1 MSEIFTRK
9 FSEVSG
15 GRFDPQFYRE
25 AIFNNIK
32 RLKERGFQKLKS
44 IITESSYGILPPSD
58 SYDPS
63 NPITFI
69 RATEL
74 KEDLQIDFNNA
85 LKVPHNFL
93 LPRATLQK
101 DDILIAV
108 KGATIASKKSVA
120 FVNSNIT
127 NTIFNGSIFR
137 IRVDKTK
144 YIPKCLAY
152 VLDTSLLKM
161 QCKSNLVANNAVDYL
176 DKSVL
181 ENLLIPLPP
190 LSTQQHIIDL
200 MDKAYK
206 AKKEKENKA
215 KELLD
220 SIDSYLLEELGI
232 ILPLRA
238 NNTLDSRI
246 YTQKISALS
255 NSRFDAN
262 YHQKYY
268 RDLEKS
274 LLSSPYPLVNLA
286 SLINNFKKGI
296 EVGSN
301 EYSQNKEIPFIRV
314 SDITNNGIDFS
325 NVQKFISASLFE
337 NLKAYKPKEN
347 ELLYSKDGTV
357 GICLE
362 ADTSHD
368 YIISGGIL
376 RLELKAEVDK
386 DFLCFLL
393 GSYIMNVFANRVSI
407 GAVIKHLNIGEFLNL
422 KIPLPPLAIQ
432 TQIANRLKNS
442 KFQALSLEKEAKE
455 ILHKAKID
463 VEALLLTAG
472 GGVTLAFSFE
482 AFKQT
487 HYFDKMTKIWNE
499 RECSVVRLG
508 EILSYI
514 SYGASVPNNYTQNK
528 DNGIPLL
535 RIKDIKRNEIS
546 ADDVVYLEQSCKNKL
561 GECFVKEGDYLI
573 TRSGTVGVVAMV
585 SAEYDGF
592 AFGSFMIK
600 FSLNGSLVDKNFI
613 SYWLNSK
620 ISAIYFEKNKI
631 GAVQGN
637 ITIPIIKN
645 TIIPLPPLTE
655 QKRIAKEISQRKTRA
670 KALKQEAKELL
681 ESAKKEV
688 EQIILNCVKKV

>member
-1 MSEIFTRK
+1 MAEIFTRK

-15 GRFDPQFYRE
+15 GRFDPLWLLFNPKIFLKNTPFCVE
-25 AIFNNIK
+25 ALGKSIVSAKTGFAAGKENQTNRDGIIQIRPTNLDEQGILKFDKNIYVPKDISTEYLLQKGEVLFNNTNSQELVGKTAYFDLDGNFTSSNHITRIQTDTN
-32 RLKERGFQKLKS
+32 RLLPQYLAIVLNVYQRNKVFFNICVNWNNQSGVNVELLKS
-44 IITESSYGILPPSD
+44 
-58 SYDPS
+58 
-63 NPITFI
+63 
-69 RATEL
+69 
-74 KEDLQIDFNNA
+74 
-85 LKVPHNFL
+85 
-93 LPRATLQK
+93 
-101 DDILIAV
+101 
-108 KGATIASKKSVA
+108 
-120 FVNSNIT
+120 
-127 NTIFNGSIFR
+127 
-137 IRVDKTK
+137 
-144 YIPKCLAY
+144 
-152 VLDTSLLKM
+152 
-161 QCKSNLVANNAVDYL
+161 
-176 DKSVL
+176 
-181 ENLLIPLPP
+181 LLIPLPP

-200 MDKAYK
+200 MNKAYK

-255 NSRFDAN
+255 GSRFDAN

-268 RDLEKS
+268 IDLEKS

-347 ELLYSKDGTV
+347 ELLYSKDGTI
-357 GICLE
+357 GICLK
-362 ADTSHD
+362 ADVSRD
-368 YIISGGIL
+368 YVISGGIL

-393 GSYIMNVFANRVSI
+393 GSYMMNVFANRASI
-407 GAVIKHLNIGEFLNL
+407 GAVIKHLNVGEFLNL

-432 TQIANRLKNS
+432 TQIASRLKNS

-463 VEALLLTAG
+463 IETLLLTAGG

-482 AFKQT
+482 AFISTQM

-499 RECSVVRLG
+499 KEYSVVRLG
-508 EILSYI
+508 EILSFV
-514 SYGASVPNNYTQNK
+514 ASGSTPESKGEDYEK
-528 DNGIPLL
+528 NGIYHFL
-535 RIKDIKRNEIS
+535 RLVDFNDGLEIDFNN
-546 ADDVVYLEQSCKNKL
+546 AL
-561 GECFVKEGDYLI
+561 FVKEY
-573 TRSGTVGVVAMV
+573 
-585 SAEYDGF
+585 
-592 AFGSFMIK
+592 
-600 FSLNGSLVDKNFI
+600 
-613 SYWLNSK
+613 
-620 ISAIYFEKNKI
+620 IY
-631 GAVQGN
+631 
-637 ITIPIIKN
+637 KN
-645 TIIPLPPLTE
+645 TLSRVQLKNNDILFGIAGSVGKVAQYKSDKMAVVNQAIAILRFQKGVFADFMCYLLASNVIQNQVQRLKRPVAQPNISVMELKGIKIPLPPLTE
-655 QKRIAKEISQRKTRA
+655 QERIAKEISQRKARA

-681 ESAKKEV
+681 ENAKKEV
-688 EQIILNCVKKV
+688 GHIILGG

>member
-1 MSEIFTRK
+1 MAEIFTRK

-15 GRFDPQFYRE
+15 GRFDAEYYSKKYAFIDNFFNNKEYKILKEIVEPIKNGSTPNNGEFEEKGIPYFRSQDLDLYESYPTKFVSLEFHNAIIRSKLAPNDVLLAIVGATLGVVGFVSSDIAE
-25 AIFNNIK
+25 ANINQNIAKLRVVDDKIKAKFLAIFLDSSLGK
-32 RLKERGFQKLKS
+32 KQVFRL
-44 IITESSYGILPPSD
+44 
-58 SYDPS
+58 
-63 NPITFI
+63 
-69 RATEL
+69 
-74 KEDLQIDFNNA
+74 
-85 LKVPHNFL
+85 
-93 LPRATLQK
+93 
-101 DDILIAV
+101 
-108 KGATIASKKSVA
+108 ATITTQAYIN
-120 FVNSNIT
+120 NSQLGLI
-127 NTIFNGSIFR
+127 
-137 IRVDKTK
+137 K
-144 YIPKCLAY
+144 IPKL
-152 VLDTSLLKM
+152 S
-161 QCKSNLVANNAVDYL
+161 
-176 DKSVL
+176 
-181 ENLLIPLPP
+181 

-232 ILPLRA
+232 ILPLRV

-255 NSRFDAN
+255 GSRFDAN

-296 EVGSN
+296 EVGSS

-314 SDITNNGIDFS
+314 SDITNNGIDFD

-337 NLKAYKPKEN
+337 NLKAYKPKQN

-362 ADTSHD
+362 ADVSRD

-393 GSYIMNVFANRVSI
+393 GSYMMNVFANRISI

-455 ILHKAKID
+455 ILNKAKID
-463 VEALLLTAG
+463 VETLLLSAG
-472 GGVTLAFSFE
+472 GG
-482 AFKQT
+482 
-487 HYFDKMTKIWNE
+487 
-499 RECSVVRLG
+499 
-508 EILSYI
+508 
-514 SYGASVPNNYTQNK
+514 
-528 DNGIPLL
+528 
-535 RIKDIKRNEIS
+535 
-546 ADDVVYLEQSCKNKL
+546 
-561 GECFVKEGDYLI
+561 
-573 TRSGTVGVVAMV
+573 
-585 SAEYDGF
+585 
-592 AFGSFMIK
+592 
-600 FSLNGSLVDKNFI
+600 
-613 SYWLNSK
+613 
-620 ISAIYFEKNKI
+620 
-631 GAVQGN
+631 GN
-637 ITIPIIKN
+637 PCI
-645 TIIPLPPLTE
+645 
-655 QKRIAKEISQRKTRA
+655 
-670 KALKQEAKELL
+670 
-681 ESAKKEV
+681 
-688 EQIILNCVKKV
+688 

>member
-1 MSEIFTRK
+1 MAEIFTRK

-15 GRFDPQFYRE
+15 GRFDAEYYRDEFVKLEQTIQAKTSLKLSDFIINISSGATPDKKE
-25 AIFNNIK
+25 AWKYYTEDKKSGIPFLRVQNIK
-32 RLKERGFQKLKS
+32 PDTTISSDFIYITKETHENMLKRSQVFENDLIITITGRLGTAAVAPKGFIGNINQHSVVIKTKNLQTSQALATFLNTSIGEKLSIRRATGGTRPALDYKALKS
-44 IITESSYGILPPSD
+44 I
-58 SYDPS
+58 
-63 NPITFI
+63 PII
-69 RATEL
+69 YNE
-74 KEDLQIDFNNA
+74 
-85 LKVPHNFL
+85 
-93 LPRATLQK
+93 
-101 DDILIAV
+101 
-108 KGATIASKKSVA
+108 TI
-120 FVNSNIT
+120 
-127 NTIFNGSIFR
+127 
-137 IRVDKTK
+137 
-144 YIPKCLAY
+144 Y
-152 VLDTSLLKM
+152 
-161 QCKSNLVANNAVDYL
+161 
-176 DKSVL
+176 
-181 ENLLIPLPP
+181 
-190 LSTQQHIIDL
+190 HIIE
-200 MDKAYK
+200 KANQL
-206 AKKEKENKA
+206 ALQKENKA

-255 NSRFDAN
+255 GSRFDAN

-274 LLSSPYPLVNLA
+274 LHCSPYPLVNLA

-296 EVGSN
+296 EVGSS

-314 SDITNNGIDFS
+314 SDITNNGIDFD

-337 NLKAYKPKEN
+337 NLKAYKPKQN

-362 ADTSHD
+362 ADVSRD

-393 GSYIMNVFANRVSI
+393 GSYMMNVFANRISI

-455 ILHKAKID
+455 ILNKAKID
-463 VEALLLTAG
+463 VETLLLSAGG

-482 AFKQT
+482 AFISTQM

-499 RECSVVRLG
+499 REYSVVRLG
-508 EILSYI
+508 EIARVNTKLENIDNYEFMNYI
-514 SYGASVPNNYTQNK
+514 DIASVSKEMGVIEKMKFLKSDFPSRARQRVFKGDLLISSLSGSQKAIAIVKSDEKNLIASTGFFIISNAADCLK
-528 DNGIPLL
+528 EFLMDLL
-535 RIKDIKRNEIS
+535 RTHFFQELLMRESSGAIMASIN
-546 ADDVVYLEQSCKNKL
+546 Q
-561 GECFVKEGDYLI
+561 KE
-573 TRSGTVGVVAMV
+573 
-585 SAEYDGF
+585 F
-592 AFGSFMIK
+592 
-600 FSLNGSLVDKNFI
+600 LNLK
-613 SYWLNSK
+613 
-620 ISAIYFEKNKI
+620 
-631 GAVQGN
+631 
-637 ITIPIIKN
+637 
-645 TIIPLPPLTE
+645 IPLPPLTE
-655 QKRIAKEISQRKTRA
+655 QERIAKEISQRKTQA
-670 KALKQEAKELL
+670 KALKQEAKKLL

-688 EQIILNCVKKV
+688 EHIILGG

>member
-1 MSEIFTRK
+1 MAEIFTRK

-15 GRFDPQFYRE
+15 GSFQPE
-25 AIFNNIK
+25 AYHYE
-32 RLKERGFQKLKS
+32 RLEIIEKLQKLYKNNLSKLSHIANIISQKS
-44 IITESSYGILPPSD
+44 NAKNVKKYVGMANIESHTGIYIESVEDKGQGDCNIFKKGDVLFGKLRPYLNKVYFAEFEGGCSTEFIVLNSKD
-58 SYDPS
+58 SNKIS
-63 NPITFI
+63 N
-69 RATEL
+69 R
-74 KEDLQIDFNNA
+74 
-85 LKVPHNFL
+85 FL
-93 LPRATLQK
+93 SIFLMLDCVVRQTKHLMTGNTLPRLQTS
-101 DDILIAV
+101 DI
-108 KGATIASKKSVA
+108 
-120 FVNSNIT
+120 
-127 NTIFNGSIFR
+127 
-137 IRVDKTK
+137 
-144 YIPKCLAY
+144 
-152 VLDTSLLKM
+152 
-161 QCKSNLVANNAVDYL
+161 
-176 DKSVL
+176 

-206 AKKEKENKA
+206 AKQEKENKA
-215 KELLD
+215 KELLN

-238 NNTLDSRI
+238 NNTLNSRI

-255 NSRFDAN
+255 GSRFDAN

-274 LLSSPYPLVNLA
+274 LFSSPYPLVNLA

-296 EVGSN
+296 EVGSG

-362 ADTSHD
+362 ADTSCD

-432 TQIANRLKNS
+432 TQIASRLKNS

-482 AFKQT
+482 AFISTQT
-487 HYFDKMTKIWNE
+487 HYFDKMAKIWNE
-499 RECSVVRLG
+499 REYSVVRLG
-508 EILSYI
+508 EVARVNTKLENIDNYEFMNYI
-514 SYGASVPNNYTQNK
+514 DIASVSKEIGVIEKMKFLKSDFPSRARQRVFKGDLLISSLSGSQKAIAIVKNDEKNLIASTGFFIISNAADCLK
-528 DNGIPLL
+528 EFLMDLL
-535 RIKDIKRNEIS
+535 RTHFFQELLMRESSGAIMASIN
-546 ADDVVYLEQSCKNKL
+546 Q
-561 GECFVKEGDYLI
+561 KE
-573 TRSGTVGVVAMV
+573 
-585 SAEYDGF
+585 F
-592 AFGSFMIK
+592 
-600 FSLNGSLVDKNFI
+600 LNLK
-613 SYWLNSK
+613 
-620 ISAIYFEKNKI
+620 
-631 GAVQGN
+631 
-637 ITIPIIKN
+637 
-645 TIIPLPPLTE
+645 IPLPPLTE
-655 QKRIAKEISQRKTRA
+655 QERIAKEISQRKANA

-681 ESAKKEV
+681 ENAKKEV
-688 EQIILNCVKKV
+688 EQIILGG

>member
-1 MSEIFTRK
+1 MAEIFTRK

-15 GRFDPQFYRE
+15 GSFQPE
-25 AIFNNIK
+25 AYHYE
-32 RLKERGFQKLKS
+32 RLEIIEKLQKLYKNNLSKLSHIANIISQKS
-44 IITESSYGILPPSD
+44 NAKNVKKYVGMANIESHTGIYIESVEDKGQGDCNIFKKGDVLFGKLRPYLNKVYFAEFEGGCSTEFIVLNSKD
-58 SYDPS
+58 SNKIS
-63 NPITFI
+63 N
-69 RATEL
+69 R
-74 KEDLQIDFNNA
+74 
-85 LKVPHNFL
+85 FL
-93 LPRATLQK
+93 SIFLMLDCVVRQTKHLMTGNTLPRLQTS
-101 DDILIAV
+101 DI
-108 KGATIASKKSVA
+108 
-120 FVNSNIT
+120 
-127 NTIFNGSIFR
+127 
-137 IRVDKTK
+137 
-144 YIPKCLAY
+144 
-152 VLDTSLLKM
+152 
-161 QCKSNLVANNAVDYL
+161 
-176 DKSVL
+176 

-206 AKKEKENKA
+206 AKQEKENKA

-238 NNTLDSRI
+238 NNTLETRI
-246 YTQKISALS
+246 YTAKISALS
-255 NSRFDAN
+255 GSRFDAN

-274 LLSSPYPLVNLA
+274 LFSSPYPLVNLA

-296 EVGSN
+296 EVGSS

-362 ADTSHD
+362 ADTSCD

-422 KIPLPPLAIQ
+422 KIPLPPLALQ
-432 TQIANRLKNS
+432 TQIASRLKNS

-472 GGVTLAFSFE
+472 GGGVNLAFSFE
-482 AFKQT
+482 AFISTQT
-487 HYFDKMTKIWNE
+487 HYFDKMAKIWNE
-499 RECSVVRLG
+499 REYSVVRLG
-508 EILSYI
+508 EIARVNTKLENIDNYEFMNYI
-514 SYGASVPNNYTQNK
+514 DIASVSKEIGVIEKMKFLKSDFPSRARQRVFKGDLLISSLSGSQKAIAIVKNDEKNLIASTGFFIISNAADCLK
-528 DNGIPLL
+528 EFLMDLL
-535 RIKDIKRNEIS
+535 RTHFFQELLMRESSGAIMASIN
-546 ADDVVYLEQSCKNKL
+546 Q
-561 GECFVKEGDYLI
+561 KE
-573 TRSGTVGVVAMV
+573 
-585 SAEYDGF
+585 F
-592 AFGSFMIK
+592 
-600 FSLNGSLVDKNFI
+600 LNLK
-613 SYWLNSK
+613 
-620 ISAIYFEKNKI
+620 
-631 GAVQGN
+631 
-637 ITIPIIKN
+637 
-645 TIIPLPPLTE
+645 IPLPPLTE
-655 QKRIAKEISQRKTRA
+655 QERIAKEISQRKARA
-670 KALKQEAKELL
+670 KVLKQEAKELL
-681 ESAKKEV
+681 ENAKKEV
-688 EQIILNCVKKV
+688 EQIILGG

>member
-1 MSEIFTRK
+1 MAEIFTRK

-15 GRFDPQFYRE
+15 GSFQPE
-25 AIFNNIK
+25 AYHYE
-32 RLKERGFQKLKS
+32 RLEIIEKLQKLYKNNLSKLSHIANIISQKS
-44 IITESSYGILPPSD
+44 NAKNVKKYVGMANIESHTGIYIESVEDKGQGDCNIFKKGDVLFGKLRPYLNKVYFAEFEGGCSTEFIVLNSKD
-58 SYDPS
+58 SNKIS
-63 NPITFI
+63 N
-69 RATEL
+69 R
-74 KEDLQIDFNNA
+74 
-85 LKVPHNFL
+85 FL
-93 LPRATLQK
+93 SIFLMLDCVVRQTKHLMTGNTLPRLQTS
-101 DDILIAV
+101 DI
-108 KGATIASKKSVA
+108 
-120 FVNSNIT
+120 
-127 NTIFNGSIFR
+127 
-137 IRVDKTK
+137 
-144 YIPKCLAY
+144 
-152 VLDTSLLKM
+152 
-161 QCKSNLVANNAVDYL
+161 
-176 DKSVL
+176 

-206 AKKEKENKA
+206 AKQEKENKA

-238 NNTLDSRI
+238 NNTLETRI
-246 YTQKISALS
+246 YTAKISALS
-255 NSRFDAN
+255 GSRFDAN

-274 LLSSPYPLVNLA
+274 LFSSPYPLVNLA

-296 EVGSN
+296 EVGSS

-362 ADTSHD
+362 ADTSCD

-422 KIPLPPLAIQ
+422 KIPLPPLALQ
-432 TQIANRLKNS
+432 TQIASRLKNS

-472 GGVTLAFSFE
+472 GVTLAFSFE
-482 AFKQT
+482 AFISTQT
-487 HYFDKMTKIWNE
+487 HYFDKMAKIWNE
-499 RECSVVRLG
+499 REYSVVRLG
-508 EILSYI
+508 EIARVNTKLENIDNYEFMNYI
-514 SYGASVPNNYTQNK
+514 DIASVSKEIGVIEKMKFLKSDFPSRARQRVFKGDLLISSLSGSQKAIAIVKNDEKNLIASTGFFIISNAADCLK
-528 DNGIPLL
+528 EFLMDLL
-535 RIKDIKRNEIS
+535 RTHFFQELLMRESSGAIMASIN
-546 ADDVVYLEQSCKNKL
+546 Q
-561 GECFVKEGDYLI
+561 KE
-573 TRSGTVGVVAMV
+573 
-585 SAEYDGF
+585 F
-592 AFGSFMIK
+592 
-600 FSLNGSLVDKNFI
+600 LNLK
-613 SYWLNSK
+613 
-620 ISAIYFEKNKI
+620 
-631 GAVQGN
+631 
-637 ITIPIIKN
+637 
-645 TIIPLPPLTE
+645 IPLPPLTE
-655 QKRIAKEISQRKTRA
+655 QERIAKEISQRKARA

-681 ESAKKEV
+681 ENAKKEV
-688 EQIILNCVKKV
+688 EQIILGG

>member
-1 MSEIFTRK
+1 MAEIFTRK

-58 SYDPS
+58 SYNPS

-206 AKKEKENKA
+206 AKQEKENKA

-255 NSRFDAN
+255 GSRFDAN

-274 LLSSPYPLVNLA
+274 LHCSPYPLVNLA

-296 EVGSN
+296 EVGSS

-347 ELLYSKDGTV
+347 ELLYSKDGTI
-357 GICLE
+357 GICLK
-362 ADTSHD
+362 ADVSRD
-368 YIISGGIL
+368 YVISGGIL

-393 GSYIMNVFANRVSI
+393 GSYMMNVFANRVSI

-455 ILHKAKID
+455 ILNKAKID
-463 VEALLLTAG
+463 VETLLLSVG
-472 GGVTLAFSFE
+472 GG
-482 AFKQT
+482 
-487 HYFDKMTKIWNE
+487 
-499 RECSVVRLG
+499 G
-508 EILSYI
+508 
-514 SYGASVPNNYTQNK
+514 
-528 DNGIPLL
+528 
-535 RIKDIKRNEIS
+535 
-546 ADDVVYLEQSCKNKL
+546 
-561 GECFVKEGDYLI
+561 
-573 TRSGTVGVVAMV
+573 
-585 SAEYDGF
+585 
-592 AFGSFMIK
+592 
-600 FSLNGSLVDKNFI
+600 
-613 SYWLNSK
+613 
-620 ISAIYFEKNKI
+620 
-631 GAVQGN
+631 
-637 ITIPIIKN
+637 
-645 TIIPLPPLTE
+645 
-655 QKRIAKEISQRKTRA
+655 
-670 KALKQEAKELL
+670 
-681 ESAKKEV
+681 
-688 EQIILNCVKKV
+688 

>member
-1 MSEIFTRK
+1 MAEIFTRK
-9 FSEVSG
+9 FSEISG
-15 GRFDPQFYRE
+15 GRFDPEFY
-25 AIFNNIK
+25 IGQTIQIVTCPLKNFVKIK
-32 RLKERGFQKLKS
+32 SGKRIPKGRSYANTTTAYKYLRVDDLDSEILEIDIDKLKS
-44 IITESSYGILPPSD
+44 IDKDIFTLLERYEIYNDEVALSIAGTIGKVFIFHNATNNRVILTENCVKLQAQDNLLPKFLSLILKTDFLQSQMKRQYIQTTIPKLA
-58 SYDPS
+58 
-63 NPITFI
+63 IERI
-69 RATEL
+69 
-74 KEDLQIDFNNA
+74 KELQI
-85 LKVPHNFL
+85 P
-93 LPRATLQK
+93 
-101 DDILIAV
+101 
-108 KGATIASKKSVA
+108 
-120 FVNSNIT
+120 
-127 NTIFNGSIFR
+127 SI
-137 IRVDKTK
+137 
-144 YIPKCLAY
+144 
-152 VLDTSLLKM
+152 
-161 QCKSNLVANNAVDYL
+161 
-176 DKSVL
+176 
-181 ENLLIPLPP
+181 PP

-206 AKKEKENKA
+206 AKQEKENKA

-246 YTQKISALS
+246 YTAKISALS
-255 NSRFDAN
+255 GSRFDAN

-455 ILHKAKID
+455 ILNKAKID
-463 VEALLLTAG
+463 VETLLLTAG
-472 GGVTLAFSFE
+472 GG
-482 AFKQT
+482 
-487 HYFDKMTKIWNE
+487 
-499 RECSVVRLG
+499 
-508 EILSYI
+508 
-514 SYGASVPNNYTQNK
+514 
-528 DNGIPLL
+528 
-535 RIKDIKRNEIS
+535 
-546 ADDVVYLEQSCKNKL
+546 
-561 GECFVKEGDYLI
+561 
-573 TRSGTVGVVAMV
+573 
-585 SAEYDGF
+585 
-592 AFGSFMIK
+592 
-600 FSLNGSLVDKNFI
+600 
-613 SYWLNSK
+613 
-620 ISAIYFEKNKI
+620 
-631 GAVQGN
+631 GN
-637 ITIPIIKN
+637 PCI
-645 TIIPLPPLTE
+645 
-655 QKRIAKEISQRKTRA
+655 
-670 KALKQEAKELL
+670 
-681 ESAKKEV
+681 
-688 EQIILNCVKKV
+688 

>member
-1 MSEIFTRK
+1 MAEIFTRK

-15 GRFDPQFYRE
+15 GRFDPQFYMQ
-25 AIFNNIK
+25 IFENNLSKIK
-32 RLKERGFQKLKS
+32 QKKHEKIGNLVELSTQGYVFEKDKKQNIFQYIEISNIDIENGHIRDVSLIAEKDAPSRARLLVKQ
-44 IITESSYGILPPSD
+44 
-58 SYDPS
+58 
-63 NPITFI
+63 
-69 RATEL
+69 
-74 KEDLQIDFNNA
+74 
-85 LKVPHNFL
+85 
-93 LPRATLQK
+93 
-101 DDILIAV
+101 DDILVSATRPNRGAIAIV
-108 KGATIASKKSVA
+108 PKNLDGAVASTGFIVIRKVRDKILKQYLA
-120 FVNSNIT
+120 IILKTNI
-127 NTIFNGSIFR
+127 
-137 IRVDKTK
+137 
-144 YIPKCLAY
+144 
-152 VLDTSLLKM
+152 SLLQFQQRSTGGNYPAITQDDFKK
-161 QCKSNLVANNAVDYL
+161 C
-176 DKSVL
+176 
-181 ENLLIPLPP
+181 LIPLPP

-206 AKKEKENKA
+206 AKQEKENKA

-255 NSRFDAN
+255 GSRFDAN

-274 LLSSPYPLVNLA
+274 LHCSPYPLVNLA

-296 EVGSN
+296 EVGSS

-314 SDITNNGIDFS
+314 SDITNNGIDFD

-337 NLKAYKPKEN
+337 NLKAYKPKQN

-362 ADTSHD
+362 ADVSRD

-393 GSYIMNVFANRVSI
+393 GSYMINVFANRVSI

-432 TQIANRLKNS
+432 TQIANRLKSS

-455 ILHKAKID
+455 ILNKAKID
-463 VEALLLTAG
+463 VETLLLSAG
-472 GGVTLAFSFE
+472 GGGETLAFSFE
-482 AFKQT
+482 AFIQT
-487 HYFDKMTKIWNE
+487 HYFDKIAKIWNE
-499 RECSVVRLG
+499 REYSVVRLG
-508 EILSYI
+508 EVGIMQNGSLISEKLYTYKKGRAYI
-514 SYGASVPNNYTQNK
+514 
-528 DNGIPLL
+528 
-535 RIKDIKRNEIS
+535 RIKDLSFKEDISLNSAVFIDESFKPTNE
-546 ADDVVYLEQSCKNKL
+546 VR
-561 GECFVKEGDYLI
+561 VKENDI
-573 TRSGTVGVVAMV
+573 V
-585 SAEYDGF
+585 F
-592 AFGSFMIK
+592 ATIGATIGKANLVTQELAGSFISNNTSK
-600 FSLNGSLVDKNFI
+600 FSIFNQLAYPAFCTYIFQSNFFQEFIKQNTTITAQPKITNKCILNLK
-613 SYWLNSK
+613 
-620 ISAIYFEKNKI
+620 
-631 GAVQGN
+631 
-637 ITIPIIKN
+637 
-645 TIIPLPPLTE
+645 IPLPPLTE
-655 QKRIAKEISQRKTRA
+655 QERIAKEIAQRKATA

-688 EQIILNCVKKV
+688 EHIILGG

>member
-1 MSEIFTRK
+1 MAEIFIRK

-15 GRFDPQFYRE
+15 GRFDPEFYIGQTIQI
-25 AIFNNIK
+25 ATYPLKNFVKIK
-32 RLKERGFQKLKS
+32 SGKRIPKGRSYANTTTTYKYLRVDDLDSEILEIDIDKLKS
-44 IITESSYGILPPSD
+44 IDKDIFTLLERYEIHNDEVALSIAGTIGKVFIFHNTTSNRVILTENCVKLQAQGNLLPKFLSLILKTDFLQSQMKRQYIQTTIPKLA
-58 SYDPS
+58 
-63 NPITFI
+63 IERI
-69 RATEL
+69 
-74 KEDLQIDFNNA
+74 KELQI
-85 LKVPHNFL
+85 P
-93 LPRATLQK
+93 
-101 DDILIAV
+101 
-108 KGATIASKKSVA
+108 
-120 FVNSNIT
+120 
-127 NTIFNGSIFR
+127 SI
-137 IRVDKTK
+137 
-144 YIPKCLAY
+144 
-152 VLDTSLLKM
+152 
-161 QCKSNLVANNAVDYL
+161 
-176 DKSVL
+176 
-181 ENLLIPLPP
+181 PP

-238 NNTLDSRI
+238 NSTLDSRI

-255 NSRFDAN
+255 GSRFDAN

-296 EVGSN
+296 EVGSS

-314 SDITNNGIDFS
+314 SDITNNGIDFD

-337 NLKAYKPKEN
+337 NLKAYKPKQN

-362 ADTSHD
+362 ADVSRD

-393 GSYIMNVFANRVSI
+393 GSYMINVFANRVSI

-432 TQIANRLKNS
+432 TQIANRLKSS

-455 ILHKAKID
+455 ILNKAKID
-463 VEALLLTAG
+463 VETLLLSAGG

-482 AFKQT
+482 AFIQT
-487 HYFDKMTKIWNE
+487 HYFDKIAKIWNE
-499 RECSVVRLG
+499 REYSVVRLG
-508 EILSYI
+508 EVGIMQNGSLISEKLYTYKKGRAYI
-514 SYGASVPNNYTQNK
+514 
-528 DNGIPLL
+528 
-535 RIKDIKRNEIS
+535 RIKDLSFKEDISLNSAVFIDESFKPTNE
-546 ADDVVYLEQSCKNKL
+546 VR
-561 GECFVKEGDYLI
+561 VKENDI
-573 TRSGTVGVVAMV
+573 V
-585 SAEYDGF
+585 F
-592 AFGSFMIK
+592 ATIGATIGKANLVTQELAGSFISNNTSK
-600 FSLNGSLVDKNFI
+600 FSIFNQLAYPAFCTYIFQSNFFQEFIKQNTTITAQPKITNKCILNLK
-613 SYWLNSK
+613 
-620 ISAIYFEKNKI
+620 
-631 GAVQGN
+631 
-637 ITIPIIKN
+637 
-645 TIIPLPPLTE
+645 IPLPPLTE
-655 QKRIAKEISQRKTRA
+655 QERIAKEIAQRKATA
-670 KALKQEAKELL
+670 KALKQEAKESL

-688 EQIILNCVKKV
+688 EHIILGG

>member
-1 MSEIFTRK
+1 MAEIFTRK

-15 GRFDPQFYRE
+15 GRFDAEYYSKKYAFIDNFFNNKEYKILKEIVEPIKNGSTPNNGEFEEKGIPYFRSQDLDLYESYPTKFVSLEFHNAIIRSKLAPNDVLLAIVGATLGVVGFVSSDIAE
-25 AIFNNIK
+25 ANINQNIAKLRVVDDKIKAKFLAIFLDSSLGK
-32 RLKERGFQKLKS
+32 KQVFRL
-44 IITESSYGILPPSD
+44 
-58 SYDPS
+58 
-63 NPITFI
+63 
-69 RATEL
+69 
-74 KEDLQIDFNNA
+74 
-85 LKVPHNFL
+85 
-93 LPRATLQK
+93 
-101 DDILIAV
+101 
-108 KGATIASKKSVA
+108 ATITTQAYIN
-120 FVNSNIT
+120 NSQLGLI
-127 NTIFNGSIFR
+127 
-137 IRVDKTK
+137 K
-144 YIPKCLAY
+144 IPKL
-152 VLDTSLLKM
+152 S
-161 QCKSNLVANNAVDYL
+161 
-176 DKSVL
+176 
-181 ENLLIPLPP
+181 

-232 ILPLRA
+232 ILPLRV

-255 NSRFDAN
+255 GSRFDAN

-296 EVGSN
+296 EVGSS

-314 SDITNNGIDFS
+314 SDITNNGIDFD

-337 NLKAYKPKEN
+337 NLKAYKPKQN

-362 ADTSHD
+362 ADVSRD

-393 GSYIMNVFANRVSI
+393 GSYMMNVFANRISI

-455 ILHKAKID
+455 ILNKAKID
-463 VEALLLTAG
+463 VETLLLSAGG

-482 AFKQT
+482 AFISTQM

-499 RECSVVRLG
+499 REYSVVRLG
-508 EILSYI
+508 EIARVNTKLENIDNYEFMNYI
-514 SYGASVPNNYTQNK
+514 DIASVSKEMGVIEKMKFLKSDFPSRARQRVFKGDLLISSLSGSQKAIAIVKSDEKNLIASTGFFIISNAADCLKEFLMDLLRTHFFQELLMRESSGAIMASINQK
-528 DNGIPLL
+528 EFLNLKIPL
-535 RIKDIKRNEIS
+535 S
-546 ADDVVYLEQSCKNKL
+546 
-561 GECFVKEGDYLI
+561 
-573 TRSGTVGVVAMV
+573 
-585 SAEYDGF
+585 
-592 AFGSFMIK
+592 
-600 FSLNGSLVDKNFI
+600 
-613 SYWLNSK
+613 
-620 ISAIYFEKNKI
+620 
-631 GAVQGN
+631 
-637 ITIPIIKN
+637 
-645 TIIPLPPLTE
+645 PLTE
-655 QKRIAKEISQRKTRA
+655 QERIAKEISQRKAQA
-670 KALKQEAKELL
+670 KALKQEAKESL

-688 EQIILNCVKKV
+688 EHIILGG

>member
-1 MSEIFTRK
+1 MAEIFTRK

-15 GRFDPQFYRE
+15 GRFDPQFYMQ
-25 AIFNNIK
+25 IFENNLSKIK
-32 RLKERGFQKLKS
+32 QKKHEKIGNLVELSTQGYVFEKDKEQNIFQYIEISNIDIENGHIRDISLIAEKDAPSRARLLVKQ
-44 IITESSYGILPPSD
+44 
-58 SYDPS
+58 
-63 NPITFI
+63 
-69 RATEL
+69 
-74 KEDLQIDFNNA
+74 
-85 LKVPHNFL
+85 
-93 LPRATLQK
+93 
-101 DDILIAV
+101 DDILVSATRPNRGAIAIV
-108 KGATIASKKSVA
+108 PKNLDGAVASTGFIVIRKVRDKILKQYLA
-120 FVNSNIT
+120 IILKTNI
-127 NTIFNGSIFR
+127 
-137 IRVDKTK
+137 
-144 YIPKCLAY
+144 
-152 VLDTSLLKM
+152 SLLQFQQRSTGGNYPAITQDDFKK
-161 QCKSNLVANNAVDYL
+161 C
-176 DKSVL
+176 
-181 ENLLIPLPP
+181 LIPLPP

-206 AKKEKENKA
+206 AKQEKENKA

-255 NSRFDAN
+255 GSRFDAN

-296 EVGSN
+296 EVGSS

-314 SDITNNGIDFS
+314 SDITNNGIDFD

-337 NLKAYKPKEN
+337 NLKAYKPKQN

-362 ADTSHD
+362 ADVSRD

-393 GSYIMNVFANRVSI
+393 GSYMMNVFANRVSI

-432 TQIANRLKNS
+432 TQIANRLKSS

-463 VEALLLTAG
+463 VETLLLSAGG

-482 AFKQT
+482 AFIQT
-487 HYFDKMTKIWNE
+487 HYFDKIAKIWNE
-499 RECSVVRLG
+499 REYSVVRLG
-508 EILSYI
+508 EVGIMQNGSLISEKLYTYKKGRAYI
-514 SYGASVPNNYTQNK
+514 
-528 DNGIPLL
+528 
-535 RIKDIKRNEIS
+535 RIKDLSFKEDISLNSAVFIDESFKPTNE
-546 ADDVVYLEQSCKNKL
+546 VR
-561 GECFVKEGDYLI
+561 VKENDI
-573 TRSGTVGVVAMV
+573 V
-585 SAEYDGF
+585 F
-592 AFGSFMIK
+592 ATIGATIGKANLVTQELAGSFISNNTSK
-600 FSLNGSLVDKNFI
+600 FSIFNQLAYPAFCTYIFQSNFFQEFIKQNTTITAQPKITNKCILNLK
-613 SYWLNSK
+613 
-620 ISAIYFEKNKI
+620 
-631 GAVQGN
+631 
-637 ITIPIIKN
+637 
-645 TIIPLPPLTE
+645 IPLPPLTE
-655 QKRIAKEISQRKTRA
+655 QERIAKEISQRKARA

-688 EQIILNCVKKV
+688 EHIILGG

>member
-1 MSEIFTRK
+1 MAEIFIRK

-15 GRFDPQFYRE
+15 GRFDPEFYIGQTIQI
-25 AIFNNIK
+25 ATYPLKNFVKIK
-32 RLKERGFQKLKS
+32 SGKRIPKGRSYANTTTTYKYLRVDDLDSEILEIDIDKLKS
-44 IITESSYGILPPSD
+44 IDKDIFTLLERYEIHNDEVALSIAGTIGKVFIFHNTTSNRVILTENCVKLQAQDNLLPKFLSLILKTDFLQSQMKRQYIQTTIPKLA
-58 SYDPS
+58 
-63 NPITFI
+63 IERI
-69 RATEL
+69 
-74 KEDLQIDFNNA
+74 KELQI
-85 LKVPHNFL
+85 P
-93 LPRATLQK
+93 
-101 DDILIAV
+101 
-108 KGATIASKKSVA
+108 
-120 FVNSNIT
+120 
-127 NTIFNGSIFR
+127 SI
-137 IRVDKTK
+137 
-144 YIPKCLAY
+144 
-152 VLDTSLLKM
+152 
-161 QCKSNLVANNAVDYL
+161 
-176 DKSVL
+176 
-181 ENLLIPLPP
+181 PP

-206 AKKEKENKA
+206 AKQEKENKA

-255 NSRFDAN
+255 GSRFDAN

-296 EVGSN
+296 EVGSS

-314 SDITNNGIDFS
+314 SDITNNGIDFD

-337 NLKAYKPKEN
+337 NLKAYKPKQN

-362 ADTSHD
+362 ADVSRD

-393 GSYIMNVFANRVSI
+393 GSYMINVFANRVSI

-432 TQIANRLKNS
+432 TQIANRLKSS

-455 ILHKAKID
+455 ILNKAKID
-463 VEALLLTAG
+463 VETLLLSAGG

-482 AFKQT
+482 AFIQT
-487 HYFDKMTKIWNE
+487 HYFDKIAKIWNE
-499 RECSVVRLG
+499 REYSVVRLG
-508 EILSYI
+508 EVGIMQNGSLISEKLYTYKKGRAYI
-514 SYGASVPNNYTQNK
+514 
-528 DNGIPLL
+528 
-535 RIKDIKRNEIS
+535 RIKDLSFKEDISLNSAVFIDESFKPTNE
-546 ADDVVYLEQSCKNKL
+546 VR
-561 GECFVKEGDYLI
+561 VKENDI
-573 TRSGTVGVVAMV
+573 V
-585 SAEYDGF
+585 F
-592 AFGSFMIK
+592 ATIGATIGKANLVTQELAGSFISNNTSK
-600 FSLNGSLVDKNFI
+600 FSIFNQLAYPAFCTYIFQSNFFQEFIKQNTTITAQPKITNKCILNLK
-613 SYWLNSK
+613 
-620 ISAIYFEKNKI
+620 
-631 GAVQGN
+631 
-637 ITIPIIKN
+637 
-645 TIIPLPPLTE
+645 IPLPPLTE
-655 QKRIAKEISQRKTRA
+655 QERIAKEISQRKTQA
-670 KALKQEAKELL
+670 KALKQEAKESL

-688 EQIILNCVKKV
+688 EHIILGG

>member
-1 MSEIFTRK
+1 MAEIFTRK

-58 SYDPS
+58 SYNPS

-232 ILPLRA
+232 ILPLRT

-246 YTQKISALS
+246 YTAKISALS
-255 NSRFDAN
+255 GSRFDAN

-296 EVGSN
+296 EVGSS

-314 SDITNNGIDFS
+314 SDITNNGIDFD

-337 NLKAYKPKEN
+337 NLKAYKPKQN

-362 ADTSHD
+362 ADVSRD

-393 GSYIMNVFANRVSI
+393 GSYMINVFANRVSI

-432 TQIANRLKNS
+432 TQIANRLKSS
-442 KFQALSLEKEAKE
+442 KFQALNLEKEAKE
-455 ILHKAKID
+455 ILNKAKID
-463 VEALLLTAG
+463 VETLLLSAG
-472 GGVTLAFSFE
+472 GG
-482 AFKQT
+482 
-487 HYFDKMTKIWNE
+487 
-499 RECSVVRLG
+499 
-508 EILSYI
+508 
-514 SYGASVPNNYTQNK
+514 
-528 DNGIPLL
+528 
-535 RIKDIKRNEIS
+535 
-546 ADDVVYLEQSCKNKL
+546 
-561 GECFVKEGDYLI
+561 
-573 TRSGTVGVVAMV
+573 
-585 SAEYDGF
+585 
-592 AFGSFMIK
+592 
-600 FSLNGSLVDKNFI
+600 
-613 SYWLNSK
+613 
-620 ISAIYFEKNKI
+620 
-631 GAVQGN
+631 GN
-637 ITIPIIKN
+637 PCI
-645 TIIPLPPLTE
+645 
-655 QKRIAKEISQRKTRA
+655 
-670 KALKQEAKELL
+670 
-681 ESAKKEV
+681 
-688 EQIILNCVKKV
+688 

>member
-9 FSEVSG
+9 FSEISG
-15 GRFDPQFYRE
+15 GSFQPE
-25 AIFNNIK
+25 AYHYE
-32 RLKERGFQKLKS
+32 RLEIIEKLQKLYKNNLSKLSHIANIISQKS
-44 IITESSYGILPPSD
+44 NAKNVKKYVGMANIESHTGIYIESVEDKGQGDCNIFKKGDVLFGKLRPYLNKVYFAEFEGGCSTEFIVLNSKD
-58 SYDPS
+58 SNRIS
-63 NPITFI
+63 N
-69 RATEL
+69 R
-74 KEDLQIDFNNA
+74 
-85 LKVPHNFL
+85 FL
-93 LPRATLQK
+93 SIFLMLDCVVRQTKHLMTGNTLPRLQTS
-101 DDILIAV
+101 DI
-108 KGATIASKKSVA
+108 
-120 FVNSNIT
+120 
-127 NTIFNGSIFR
+127 
-137 IRVDKTK
+137 
-144 YIPKCLAY
+144 
-152 VLDTSLLKM
+152 
-161 QCKSNLVANNAVDYL
+161 
-176 DKSVL
+176 

-206 AKKEKENKA
+206 AKQEKENKA

-246 YTQKISALS
+246 YTAKISALS
-255 NSRFDAN
+255 GSRFDAN

-274 LLSSPYPLVNLA
+274 LLSSPYPLVNLT

-347 ELLYSKDGTV
+347 ELLYSKDGTI

-393 GSYIMNVFANRVSI
+393 GSYMMNVFANRVSI

-422 KIPLPPLAIQ
+422 KIPLPPFAIQ
-432 TQIANRLKNS
+432 TQIANRLKSS

-455 ILHKAKID
+455 ILRKAKID
-463 VEALLLTAG
+463 IEALLLTAG

-482 AFKQT
+482 AFISTQM

-499 RECSVVRLG
+499 KEYSVVRLG
-508 EILSYI
+508 EVARVNTKLENIDNYEFMNYIDIASISKEIGVIEKMKFLKSDFPSRARQRIFKGDLLISSLSGSQKAIAIVESDEKNLIASTGFFII
-514 SYGASVPNNYTQNK
+514 SNAANCLK
-528 DNGIPLL
+528 EFLMDLL
-535 RIKDIKRNEIS
+535 RTHFFQELLIRESSGAIMASINQNE
-546 ADDVVYLEQSCKNKL
+546 
-561 GECFVKEGDYLI
+561 F
-573 TRSGTVGVVAMV
+573 
-585 SAEYDGF
+585 
-592 AFGSFMIK
+592 
-600 FSLNGSLVDKNFI
+600 LNLK
-613 SYWLNSK
+613 
-620 ISAIYFEKNKI
+620 
-631 GAVQGN
+631 
-637 ITIPIIKN
+637 
-645 TIIPLPPLTE
+645 IPLPPLTE
-655 QKRIAKEISQRKTRA
+655 QERIAKEISQRKARA

-688 EQIILNCVKKV
+688 EHIILGG

>member
-1 MSEIFTRK
+1 MAEIFTRK

-15 GRFDPQFYRE
+15 GRFDPQFYMQ
-25 AIFNNIK
+25 IFENNLSKIK
-32 RLKERGFQKLKS
+32 QKKHEKIGNLVELSTQGYVFEKDKEQNIFQYIEISNIDIENGHIRDISLIAEKDAPSRARLLVKQ
-44 IITESSYGILPPSD
+44 
-58 SYDPS
+58 
-63 NPITFI
+63 
-69 RATEL
+69 
-74 KEDLQIDFNNA
+74 
-85 LKVPHNFL
+85 
-93 LPRATLQK
+93 
-101 DDILIAV
+101 DDILVSATRPNRGAIAIV
-108 KGATIASKKSVA
+108 PKNLDGAVASTGFIVIRKVRDKILKQYLA
-120 FVNSNIT
+120 IILKTNI
-127 NTIFNGSIFR
+127 
-137 IRVDKTK
+137 
-144 YIPKCLAY
+144 
-152 VLDTSLLKM
+152 SLLQFQQRSTGGNYPAITQDDFKK
-161 QCKSNLVANNAVDYL
+161 C
-176 DKSVL
+176 
-181 ENLLIPLPP
+181 LIPLPP

-206 AKKEKENKA
+206 AKQEKENKA

-238 NNTLDSRI
+238 NSTLDSRI

-255 NSRFDAN
+255 GSRFDAN

-274 LLSSPYPLVNLA
+274 LHCSPYPLVNLA

-296 EVGSN
+296 EVGSS

-325 NVQKFISASLFE
+325 NVQKFVSASLFE
-337 NLKAYKPKEN
+337 NLKAYKPKQN

-362 ADTSHD
+362 ADVSRD

-393 GSYIMNVFANRVSI
+393 GSYMMNVFANRASI

-455 ILHKAKID
+455 ILNKAKID
-463 VEALLLTAG
+463 VETLLLTAG

-482 AFKQT
+482 AFISTQM

-499 RECSVVRLG
+499 KEYSVVKLKAITQNIQTGTTPHKNLNPYLQNTKIQFIRNSDIHNG
-508 EILSYI
+508 EIAL
-514 SYGASVPNNYTQNK
+514 
-528 DNGIPLL
+528 D
-535 RIKDIKRNEIS
+535 DIKFIDESLKDLLTYSYKNEVLVCI
-546 ADDVVYLEQSCKNKL
+546 A
-561 GECFVKEGDYLI
+561 
-573 TRSGTVGVVAMV
+573 GTIGV
-585 SAEYDGF
+585 SAVNNIGQLAINQNISSLKFCDDEVSS
-592 AFGSFMIK
+592 SF
-600 FSLNGSLVDKNFI
+600 VC
-613 SYWLNSK
+613 YWLNSK
-620 ISAIYFEKNKI
+620 LSLEFFHRNATIATISYINNQTLLNLK
-631 GAVQGN
+631 
-637 ITIPIIKN
+637 
-645 TIIPLPPLTE
+645 IPLPPLTE
-655 QKRIAKEISQRKTRA
+655 QERIAKEISQRKARA

-681 ESAKKEV
+681 KNAKKEV
-688 EQIILNCVKKV
+688 EHIILGG

>member
-1 MSEIFTRK
+1 MAEIFTRK

-15 GRFDPQFYRE
+15 GRFDPEFYIGQTIQI
-25 AIFNNIK
+25 ATYPLKNFVKIK
-32 RLKERGFQKLKS
+32 SGKRIPKGRSYANTTTTYKYLRVDDLDSEILEIDIDKLKS
-44 IITESSYGILPPSD
+44 IDKDIFTLLERYEIHNDEVALSIAGTIGKVFIFHNTTSNRVILTENCVKLQAQDNLLPKFLSLILKTDFLQSQMKRQYIQTTIPKLA
-58 SYDPS
+58 
-63 NPITFI
+63 IERI
-69 RATEL
+69 
-74 KEDLQIDFNNA
+74 KELQI
-85 LKVPHNFL
+85 P
-93 LPRATLQK
+93 
-101 DDILIAV
+101 
-108 KGATIASKKSVA
+108 
-120 FVNSNIT
+120 
-127 NTIFNGSIFR
+127 SI
-137 IRVDKTK
+137 
-144 YIPKCLAY
+144 
-152 VLDTSLLKM
+152 
-161 QCKSNLVANNAVDYL
+161 
-176 DKSVL
+176 
-181 ENLLIPLPP
+181 PP

-255 NSRFDAN
+255 GSRFDAN

-296 EVGSN
+296 EVGSS

-314 SDITNNGIDFS
+314 SDITNNGIDFD

-337 NLKAYKPKEN
+337 NLKAYKPKQN

-362 ADTSHD
+362 ADVSRD
-368 YIISGGIL
+368 YVISGGIL

-393 GSYIMNVFANRVSI
+393 GSYMINVFANRVSI

-432 TQIANRLKNS
+432 TQIANRLKSS

-455 ILHKAKID
+455 ILNKAKID
-463 VEALLLTAG
+463 VETLLLSAGG

-482 AFKQT
+482 AFIQT
-487 HYFDKMTKIWNE
+487 HYFDKIAKIWNE
-499 RECSVVRLG
+499 REYSVVRLG
-508 EILSYI
+508 EVGIMQNGSLISEKLYTYKKGRAYI
-514 SYGASVPNNYTQNK
+514 
-528 DNGIPLL
+528 
-535 RIKDIKRNEIS
+535 RIKDLSFKEDISLNSAVFIDESFKPTNE
-546 ADDVVYLEQSCKNKL
+546 VR
-561 GECFVKEGDYLI
+561 VKENDI
-573 TRSGTVGVVAMV
+573 V
-585 SAEYDGF
+585 F
-592 AFGSFMIK
+592 ATIGATIGKANLVTQELAGSFISNNTSK
-600 FSLNGSLVDKNFI
+600 FSIFNQLAYPAFCTYIFQSNFFQEFIKQNTTITAQPKITNKCILNLK
-613 SYWLNSK
+613 
-620 ISAIYFEKNKI
+620 
-631 GAVQGN
+631 
-637 ITIPIIKN
+637 
-645 TIIPLPPLTE
+645 IPLPPLTE
-655 QKRIAKEISQRKTRA
+655 QERIAKEISQRKTQA
-670 KALKQEAKELL
+670 KALKQEAKESL

-688 EQIILNCVKKV
+688 EHIILGG

>member
-1 MSEIFTRK
+1 MAEIFTRK

-15 GRFDPQFYRE
+15 GSFQPE
-25 AIFNNIK
+25 AYHYE
-32 RLKERGFQKLKS
+32 RLEIIEKLQKLYKNNLSKLSHIANIISQKS
-44 IITESSYGILPPSD
+44 NAKNVKKYVGMANIESHTGIYIESVEDKGQGDCNIFKKGDVLFGKLRPYLNKVYFAEFEGGCSTEFIVLNSKD
-58 SYDPS
+58 SNKIS
-63 NPITFI
+63 N
-69 RATEL
+69 R
-74 KEDLQIDFNNA
+74 
-85 LKVPHNFL
+85 FL
-93 LPRATLQK
+93 SIFLMLDCVVRQTKHLMTGNTLPRLQTS
-101 DDILIAV
+101 DI
-108 KGATIASKKSVA
+108 
-120 FVNSNIT
+120 
-127 NTIFNGSIFR
+127 
-137 IRVDKTK
+137 
-144 YIPKCLAY
+144 
-152 VLDTSLLKM
+152 
-161 QCKSNLVANNAVDYL
+161 
-176 DKSVL
+176 

-206 AKKEKENKA
+206 AKQEKENKA

-238 NNTLDSRI
+238 NNTLETRI
-246 YTQKISALS
+246 YTAKISALS
-255 NSRFDAN
+255 GSRFDAN

-274 LLSSPYPLVNLA
+274 LFSSPYPLVNLA

-296 EVGSN
+296 EVGSS

-362 ADTSHD
+362 ADTSCD

-422 KIPLPPLAIQ
+422 KIPLPPLALQ
-432 TQIANRLKNS
+432 TQIASRLKNS

-472 GGVTLAFSFE
+472 GGGGVTLAFSFE
-482 AFKQT
+482 AFISTQT
-487 HYFDKMTKIWNE
+487 HYFDKMAKIWNE
-499 RECSVVRLG
+499 REYSVVRLG
-508 EILSYI
+508 EIARVNTKLENIDNYEFMNYI
-514 SYGASVPNNYTQNK
+514 DIASVSKEIGVIEKMKFLKSDFPSRARQRVFKGDLLISSLSGSQKAIAIVKNDEKNLIASTGFFIISNAADCLK
-528 DNGIPLL
+528 EFLMDLL
-535 RIKDIKRNEIS
+535 RTHFFQELLMRESSGAIMASIN
-546 ADDVVYLEQSCKNKL
+546 Q
-561 GECFVKEGDYLI
+561 KE
-573 TRSGTVGVVAMV
+573 
-585 SAEYDGF
+585 F
-592 AFGSFMIK
+592 
-600 FSLNGSLVDKNFI
+600 LNLK
-613 SYWLNSK
+613 
-620 ISAIYFEKNKI
+620 
-631 GAVQGN
+631 
-637 ITIPIIKN
+637 
-645 TIIPLPPLTE
+645 IPLPPLTE
-655 QKRIAKEISQRKTRA
+655 QERIAKEISQRKARA
-670 KALKQEAKELL
+670 KVLKQEAKELL
-681 ESAKKEV
+681 ENAKKEV
-688 EQIILNCVKKV
+688 EQIILGG

>member
-1 MSEIFTRK
+1 MAEIFIRK

-15 GRFDPQFYRE
+15 GRFDPQFYMQ
-25 AIFNNIK
+25 IFENNLSKIK
-32 RLKERGFQKLKS
+32 QKKHEKIGNLVELSTQGYVFEKDKEQNIFQYIEISNIDIENGHIRDISLIAEKDAPSRARLLVKQ
-44 IITESSYGILPPSD
+44 
-58 SYDPS
+58 
-63 NPITFI
+63 
-69 RATEL
+69 
-74 KEDLQIDFNNA
+74 
-85 LKVPHNFL
+85 
-93 LPRATLQK
+93 
-101 DDILIAV
+101 DDILVSATRPNRGAIAIV
-108 KGATIASKKSVA
+108 PKNLDGAVASTGFIVIRKVRDKILKQYLA
-120 FVNSNIT
+120 IILKTNI
-127 NTIFNGSIFR
+127 
-137 IRVDKTK
+137 
-144 YIPKCLAY
+144 
-152 VLDTSLLKM
+152 SLLQFQQRSTGGNYPAITQDDFKK
-161 QCKSNLVANNAVDYL
+161 C
-176 DKSVL
+176 
-181 ENLLIPLPP
+181 LIPLPP

-255 NSRFDAN
+255 GSRFDAN

-296 EVGSN
+296 EVGSS

-314 SDITNNGIDFS
+314 SDITNNGIDFD

-337 NLKAYKPKEN
+337 NLKAYKPKQN

-362 ADTSHD
+362 ADVSRD

-393 GSYIMNVFANRVSI
+393 GSYMMNVFANRASI

-455 ILHKAKID
+455 ILNKAKID
-463 VEALLLTAG
+463 VETLLLSAEG
-472 GGVTLAFSFE
+472 GG
-482 AFKQT
+482 
-487 HYFDKMTKIWNE
+487 
-499 RECSVVRLG
+499 
-508 EILSYI
+508 
-514 SYGASVPNNYTQNK
+514 
-528 DNGIPLL
+528 
-535 RIKDIKRNEIS
+535 
-546 ADDVVYLEQSCKNKL
+546 
-561 GECFVKEGDYLI
+561 
-573 TRSGTVGVVAMV
+573 
-585 SAEYDGF
+585 
-592 AFGSFMIK
+592 
-600 FSLNGSLVDKNFI
+600 
-613 SYWLNSK
+613 
-620 ISAIYFEKNKI
+620 
-631 GAVQGN
+631 GN
-637 ITIPIIKN
+637 PCI
-645 TIIPLPPLTE
+645 
-655 QKRIAKEISQRKTRA
+655 
-670 KALKQEAKELL
+670 
-681 ESAKKEV
+681 
-688 EQIILNCVKKV
+688 

>member
-1 MSEIFTRK
+1 MAEIFTRK

-15 GRFDPQFYRE
+15 GSFQPE
-25 AIFNNIK
+25 AYHYE
-32 RLKERGFQKLKS
+32 RLEIIEKLQKLYKNNLSKLSHIANIISQKS
-44 IITESSYGILPPSD
+44 NAKNVKKYVGMANIESHTGIYIESVEDKGQGDCNIFKKGDVLFGKLRPYLNKVYFAEFEGGCSTEFIVLNSKD
-58 SYDPS
+58 SNKIS
-63 NPITFI
+63 N
-69 RATEL
+69 R
-74 KEDLQIDFNNA
+74 
-85 LKVPHNFL
+85 FL
-93 LPRATLQK
+93 SIFLMLDCVVRQTKHLMTGNTLPRLQTS
-101 DDILIAV
+101 DI
-108 KGATIASKKSVA
+108 
-120 FVNSNIT
+120 
-127 NTIFNGSIFR
+127 
-137 IRVDKTK
+137 
-144 YIPKCLAY
+144 
-152 VLDTSLLKM
+152 
-161 QCKSNLVANNAVDYL
+161 
-176 DKSVL
+176 

-206 AKKEKENKA
+206 AKQEKENKA

-238 NNTLDSRI
+238 NNTLETRI
-246 YTQKISALS
+246 YTAKISALS
-255 NSRFDAN
+255 GSRFDAN

-274 LLSSPYPLVNLA
+274 LFSSPYPLVNLA

-296 EVGSN
+296 EVGSS

-362 ADTSHD
+362 ADTSCD

-422 KIPLPPLAIQ
+422 KIPLPPLALQ
-432 TQIANRLKNS
+432 TQIASRLKNS

-472 GGVTLAFSFE
+472 GGGEPLHLAL
-482 AFKQT
+482 KRLYQ
-487 HYFDKMTKIWNE
+487 HKRIILTKW
-499 RECSVVRLG
+499 
-508 EILSYI
+508 
-514 SYGASVPNNYTQNK
+514 QK
-528 DNGIPLL
+528 
-535 RIKDIKRNEIS
+535 
-546 ADDVVYLEQSCKNKL
+546 
-561 GECFVKEGDYLI
+561 
-573 TRSGTVGVVAMV
+573 
-585 SAEYDGF
+585 
-592 AFGSFMIK
+592 FGMR
-600 FSLNGSLVDKNFI
+600 
-613 SYWLNSK
+613 
-620 ISAIYFEKNKI
+620 
-631 GAVQGN
+631 GN
-637 ITIPIIKN
+637 I
-645 TIIPLPPLTE
+645 LW
-655 QKRIAKEISQRKTRA
+655 
-670 KALKQEAKELL
+670 
-681 ESAKKEV
+681 
-688 EQIILNCVKKV
+688 

>member
-15 GRFDPQFYRE
+15 GRFDPLWLLFNPKIFLKNTPFCVE
-25 AIFNNIK
+25 ALGKSIVSAKTGFAAGKENQTNRDGIIQIRPTNLDEQGILKFDKNIYVPKDISTEYLLQKGEVLFNNTNSQELVGK
-32 RLKERGFQKLKS
+32 TAYFDLDGDFTS
-44 IITESSYGILPPSD
+44 SNHITRIQTD
-58 SYDPS
+58 T
-63 NPITFI
+63 N
-69 RATEL
+69 R
-74 KEDLQIDFNNA
+74 
-85 LKVPHNFL
+85 L
-93 LPRATLQK
+93 LPQYLAIVLNVYQRNK
-101 DDILIAV
+101 VFFNIC
-108 KGATIASKKSVA
+108 
-120 FVNSNIT
+120 VNWNNQSGVN
-127 NTIFNGSIFR
+127 
-137 IRVDKTK
+137 VE
-144 YIPKCLAY
+144 
-152 VLDTSLLKM
+152 LLK
-161 QCKSNLVANNAVDYL
+161 
-176 DKSVL
+176 
-181 ENLLIPLPP
+181 NLLIPLPP

-206 AKKEKENKA
+206 AKQEKENKA

-255 NSRFDAN
+255 GSRFDAN

-274 LLSSPYPLVNLA
+274 LLSSPYPLVNLT

-296 EVGSN
+296 EVGSS

-347 ELLYSKDGTV
+347 ELLYSKDGTI

-393 GSYIMNVFANRVSI
+393 GSYMMNVFANRVSI

-422 KIPLPPLAIQ
+422 KIPLPPLALQ
-432 TQIANRLKNS
+432 TQIASRLKS
-442 KFQALSLEKEAKE
+442 FKFQALSLEKEAKE

-463 VEALLLTAG
+463 IEALLLTAGG

-482 AFKQT
+482 AFISTQT

-499 RECSVVRLG
+499 KEYSVVRLG
-508 EILSYI
+508 EVARVNTKLENIDNYEFMNYIDIASISKEIGVIEKMKFLKSDFPSRARQRIFKGDLLISSLSGSQKAIAIVESDEKNLIASTGFFII
-514 SYGASVPNNYTQNK
+514 SNAANCLK
-528 DNGIPLL
+528 EFLMDLL
-535 RIKDIKRNEIS
+535 RTHFFQELLIRESSGAIMASINQNE
-546 ADDVVYLEQSCKNKL
+546 
-561 GECFVKEGDYLI
+561 F
-573 TRSGTVGVVAMV
+573 
-585 SAEYDGF
+585 
-592 AFGSFMIK
+592 
-600 FSLNGSLVDKNFI
+600 LNLK
-613 SYWLNSK
+613 
-620 ISAIYFEKNKI
+620 
-631 GAVQGN
+631 
-637 ITIPIIKN
+637 
-645 TIIPLPPLTE
+645 IPLPPLTE
-655 QKRIAKEISQRKTRA
+655 QERIAKEISQRKARA

-688 EQIILNCVKKV
+688 EHIILGG

>member
-1 MSEIFTRK
+1 MAEIFTRK
-9 FSEVSG
+9 FSEISG
-15 GRFDPQFYRE
+15 GRFDPEFY
-25 AIFNNIK
+25 IGQTIQIVTYPLKNFVKIK
-32 RLKERGFQKLKS
+32 SGKRIPKGRSYANTTTAYKYLRVDDLDSEILEIDIDKLKS
-44 IITESSYGILPPSD
+44 IDKDIFTLLERYEIHNDEVALSIAGTIGKVFIFHNATNNRVILTENCVKLQAQDNLLPKFLSLILKTDFLQSQMKRQYIQTTIPKLA
-58 SYDPS
+58 
-63 NPITFI
+63 IERI
-69 RATEL
+69 
-74 KEDLQIDFNNA
+74 KELQI
-85 LKVPHNFL
+85 P
-93 LPRATLQK
+93 
-101 DDILIAV
+101 
-108 KGATIASKKSVA
+108 
-120 FVNSNIT
+120 
-127 NTIFNGSIFR
+127 SI
-137 IRVDKTK
+137 
-144 YIPKCLAY
+144 
-152 VLDTSLLKM
+152 
-161 QCKSNLVANNAVDYL
+161 
-176 DKSVL
+176 
-181 ENLLIPLPP
+181 PP

-206 AKKEKENKA
+206 AKQEKENKA

-238 NNTLDSRI
+238 NNTLNSRI

-255 NSRFDAN
+255 GSRFDAN

-296 EVGSN
+296 EVGSG

-362 ADTSHD
+362 ADTSCD

-393 GSYIMNVFANRVSI
+393 GSYMMNIFANRVSI

-422 KIPLPPLAIQ
+422 KIPLPPLALQ
-432 TQIANRLKNS
+432 TQIASRLKNS

-472 GGVTLAFSFE
+472 GGGVTLAFSFE
-482 AFKQT
+482 AFISTQT
-487 HYFDKMTKIWNE
+487 HYFDKMAKIWNE
-499 RECSVVRLG
+499 REYSVVRLG
-508 EILSYI
+508 EVGIMQNGSLISEKLYTHKKGRAYI
-514 SYGASVPNNYTQNK
+514 
-528 DNGIPLL
+528 
-535 RIKDIKRNEIS
+535 RIKDLSFKEDISLNSAVFIDESFKPTNE
-546 ADDVVYLEQSCKNKL
+546 VR
-561 GECFVKEGDYLI
+561 VKENDI
-573 TRSGTVGVVAMV
+573 V
-585 SAEYDGF
+585 F
-592 AFGSFMIK
+592 ATIGATIGKVNLVTQELAGSFISNNTSK
-600 FSLNGSLVDKNFI
+600 FSIFNQLAYPAFCTYIFQSNFFQEFIKQNTTITAQPKITNECILNLK
-613 SYWLNSK
+613 
-620 ISAIYFEKNKI
+620 
-631 GAVQGN
+631 
-637 ITIPIIKN
+637 
-645 TIIPLPPLTE
+645 IPLPPLTE
-655 QKRIAKEISQRKTRA
+655 QERIAKEISQRKARA

-688 EQIILNCVKKV
+688 EQIILGG

>member
-1 MSEIFTRK
+1 MAEIFTRK

-15 GRFDPQFYRE
+15 GSFQPE
-25 AIFNNIK
+25 AYHYE
-32 RLKERGFQKLKS
+32 RLEIIEKLQKLYKNNLSKLSHIANIISQKS
-44 IITESSYGILPPSD
+44 NAKNVKKYVGMANIESHTGIYIESVEDKGQGDCNIFKKGDVLFGKLRPYLNKVYFAEFEGGCSTEFIVLNSKD
-58 SYDPS
+58 SNKIS
-63 NPITFI
+63 N
-69 RATEL
+69 R
-74 KEDLQIDFNNA
+74 
-85 LKVPHNFL
+85 FL
-93 LPRATLQK
+93 SIFLMLDCVVRQTKHLMTGNTLPRLQTS
-101 DDILIAV
+101 DI
-108 KGATIASKKSVA
+108 
-120 FVNSNIT
+120 
-127 NTIFNGSIFR
+127 
-137 IRVDKTK
+137 
-144 YIPKCLAY
+144 
-152 VLDTSLLKM
+152 
-161 QCKSNLVANNAVDYL
+161 
-176 DKSVL
+176 

-206 AKKEKENKA
+206 AKQEKENKA

-238 NNTLDSRI
+238 NNTLETRI
-246 YTQKISALS
+246 YTAKISALS
-255 NSRFDAN
+255 GSRFDAN

-274 LLSSPYPLVNLA
+274 LFSSPYPLVNLA

-296 EVGSN
+296 EVGSS

-362 ADTSHD
+362 ADTSCD

-422 KIPLPPLAIQ
+422 KIPLPPLALQ
-432 TQIANRLKNS
+432 TQIASRLKNS

-472 GGVTLAFSFE
+472 GGGVTLAFSFE
-482 AFKQT
+482 AFISTQT
-487 HYFDKMTKIWNE
+487 HYFDKMAKIWNE
-499 RECSVVRLG
+499 REYSVVRLG
-508 EILSYI
+508 EIARVNTKLENIDNYEFMNYI
-514 SYGASVPNNYTQNK
+514 DIASVSKEIGVIEKMKFLKSDFPSRARQRVFKGDLLISSLSGSQKAIAIVKNDEKNLIASTGFFIISNAADCLK
-528 DNGIPLL
+528 EFLMDLL
-535 RIKDIKRNEIS
+535 RTHFFQELLMRESSGAIMASIN
-546 ADDVVYLEQSCKNKL
+546 Q
-561 GECFVKEGDYLI
+561 KE
-573 TRSGTVGVVAMV
+573 
-585 SAEYDGF
+585 F
-592 AFGSFMIK
+592 
-600 FSLNGSLVDKNFI
+600 LNLK
-613 SYWLNSK
+613 
-620 ISAIYFEKNKI
+620 
-631 GAVQGN
+631 
-637 ITIPIIKN
+637 
-645 TIIPLPPLTE
+645 IPLPPLTE
-655 QKRIAKEISQRKTRA
+655 QERIAKEISQRKARA

-681 ESAKKEV
+681 ENAKKEI
-688 EQIILNCVKKV
+688 EQIILGG

>member
-1 MSEIFTRK
+1 MAEIFTRK

-15 GRFDPQFYRE
+15 GRFDPQFYMQ
-25 AIFNNIK
+25 IFENNLSKIK
-32 RLKERGFQKLKS
+32 QKKHEKIGNLVELSTQGYVFEKDKKQNIFQYIEISNIDIENGHIRDVSLIAEKDAPSRARLLVKQ
-44 IITESSYGILPPSD
+44 
-58 SYDPS
+58 
-63 NPITFI
+63 
-69 RATEL
+69 
-74 KEDLQIDFNNA
+74 
-85 LKVPHNFL
+85 
-93 LPRATLQK
+93 
-101 DDILIAV
+101 DDILVSATRPNRGAIAIV
-108 KGATIASKKSVA
+108 PKNLDGAVASTGFIVIRKVRDKILKQYLA
-120 FVNSNIT
+120 IILKTNI
-127 NTIFNGSIFR
+127 
-137 IRVDKTK
+137 
-144 YIPKCLAY
+144 
-152 VLDTSLLKM
+152 SLLQFQQRSTGGNYPAITQDDFKK
-161 QCKSNLVANNAVDYL
+161 C
-176 DKSVL
+176 
-181 ENLLIPLPP
+181 LIPLPP

-206 AKKEKENKA
+206 AKQEKENKA

-255 NSRFDAN
+255 GSRFDAN

-274 LLSSPYPLVNLA
+274 LHCSPYPLVNLA

-296 EVGSN
+296 EVGSS

-314 SDITNNGIDFS
+314 SDITNNGIDFD

-337 NLKAYKPKEN
+337 NLKAYKPKQN

-362 ADTSHD
+362 ADVSRD

-393 GSYIMNVFANRVSI
+393 GSYMMNVFANRASI

-463 VEALLLTAG
+463 IETLLLSAG
-472 GGVTLAFSFE
+472 GG
-482 AFKQT
+482 
-487 HYFDKMTKIWNE
+487 
-499 RECSVVRLG
+499 G
-508 EILSYI
+508 
-514 SYGASVPNNYTQNK
+514 
-528 DNGIPLL
+528 
-535 RIKDIKRNEIS
+535 
-546 ADDVVYLEQSCKNKL
+546 
-561 GECFVKEGDYLI
+561 
-573 TRSGTVGVVAMV
+573 
-585 SAEYDGF
+585 
-592 AFGSFMIK
+592 
-600 FSLNGSLVDKNFI
+600 
-613 SYWLNSK
+613 
-620 ISAIYFEKNKI
+620 
-631 GAVQGN
+631 
-637 ITIPIIKN
+637 
-645 TIIPLPPLTE
+645 
-655 QKRIAKEISQRKTRA
+655 
-670 KALKQEAKELL
+670 
-681 ESAKKEV
+681 
-688 EQIILNCVKKV
+688 

>member
-1 MSEIFTRK
+1 MAEIFIRK

-15 GRFDPQFYRE
+15 GRFDPEFYIGQTIQI
-25 AIFNNIK
+25 ATYPLKNFVKIK
-32 RLKERGFQKLKS
+32 SGKRIPKGRSYANTTTTYKYLRVDDLDSEILEIDIDKLKS
-44 IITESSYGILPPSD
+44 IDKDIFTLLERYEIHNDEVALSIAGTIGKVFIFHNTTSNRVILTENCVKLQAQDNLLPKFLSLILKTDFLQSQMKRQYIQTTIPKLA
-58 SYDPS
+58 
-63 NPITFI
+63 IERI
-69 RATEL
+69 
-74 KEDLQIDFNNA
+74 KELQI
-85 LKVPHNFL
+85 P
-93 LPRATLQK
+93 
-101 DDILIAV
+101 
-108 KGATIASKKSVA
+108 
-120 FVNSNIT
+120 
-127 NTIFNGSIFR
+127 SI
-137 IRVDKTK
+137 
-144 YIPKCLAY
+144 
-152 VLDTSLLKM
+152 
-161 QCKSNLVANNAVDYL
+161 
-176 DKSVL
+176 
-181 ENLLIPLPP
+181 PP

-206 AKKEKENKA
+206 AKQEKENKA

-246 YTQKISALS
+246 YTAKISALS
-255 NSRFDAN
+255 GSRFDAN

-274 LLSSPYPLVNLA
+274 LHCSPYPLVNLA

-296 EVGSN
+296 EVGSS

-314 SDITNNGIDFS
+314 SDITNNGIDFD

-362 ADTSHD
+362 ADTSCD

-393 GSYIMNVFANRVSI
+393 GSYMMNVFANRVSI

-422 KIPLPPLAIQ
+422 KIPLPPFAIQ

-463 VEALLLTAG
+463 VETLLLSAG

-482 AFKQT
+482 AFISTQMY
-487 HYFDKMTKIWNE
+487 YFDKMTKIWNE
-499 RECSVVRLG
+499 KEYSVVKLKAITQNIQTGTTPHKNLNPYLQNTKIQFIRNSDIHNG
-508 EILSYI
+508 EIAL
-514 SYGASVPNNYTQNK
+514 
-528 DNGIPLL
+528 D
-535 RIKDIKRNEIS
+535 DIKFIDESLKDLLTYSYKNEVLVCI
-546 ADDVVYLEQSCKNKL
+546 A
-561 GECFVKEGDYLI
+561 
-573 TRSGTVGVVAMV
+573 GTIGV
-585 SAEYDGF
+585 SAVNNIGQLAINQNISSLKFCDDEVSS
-592 AFGSFMIK
+592 SF
-600 FSLNGSLVDKNFI
+600 VC
-613 SYWLNSK
+613 YWLNSK
-620 ISAIYFEKNKI
+620 LSLEFFHRNATIATISYINNQTLLNLK
-631 GAVQGN
+631 
-637 ITIPIIKN
+637 
-645 TIIPLPPLTE
+645 IPLPPLTE
-655 QKRIAKEISQRKTRA
+655 QERIAKEISQRKARA

-688 EQIILNCVKKV
+688 EHIILGG

>member
-1 MSEIFTRK
+1 MAEIFTRK

-15 GRFDPQFYRE
+15 GRFDPEFY
-25 AIFNNIK
+25 IGQTIQIVTYPLKNFVKIK
-32 RLKERGFQKLKS
+32 SGKRIPKGRSYANTTTAYKYLRVDDLDSEILEIDIDKLKS
-44 IITESSYGILPPSD
+44 IDKDIFTLLERYEIHNDEVALSIAGTIGKVFIFHNATNNRVILTENCVKLQAQDNLLPKFLSLILKTDFLQSQMKRQYIQTTIPKLA
-58 SYDPS
+58 
-63 NPITFI
+63 IERI
-69 RATEL
+69 
-74 KEDLQIDFNNA
+74 KELQI
-85 LKVPHNFL
+85 P
-93 LPRATLQK
+93 
-101 DDILIAV
+101 
-108 KGATIASKKSVA
+108 
-120 FVNSNIT
+120 
-127 NTIFNGSIFR
+127 SI
-137 IRVDKTK
+137 
-144 YIPKCLAY
+144 
-152 VLDTSLLKM
+152 
-161 QCKSNLVANNAVDYL
+161 
-176 DKSVL
+176 
-181 ENLLIPLPP
+181 PP

-206 AKKEKENKA
+206 AKQEKENKA

-238 NNTLDSRI
+238 NNTLNSRI

-255 NSRFDAN
+255 GSRFDAN

-296 EVGSN
+296 EVGSG

-362 ADTSHD
+362 ADTSCD

-442 KFQALSLEKEAKE
+442 KFKALNLEKEARE

-482 AFKQT
+482 AFISTQT
-487 HYFDKMTKIWNE
+487 HYFDKMEKIWNE
-499 RECSVVRLG
+499 REYSVVRLG
-508 EILSYI
+508 EVARVNTKLENIDNYEFMNYI
-514 SYGASVPNNYTQNK
+514 DIASVSKEIGVIEKMKFLKSDFPSRARQRVFKGDLLISSLSGSQKAIAIVKSDEKNLIASTGFFIISNAADCLK
-528 DNGIPLL
+528 EFLMDLL
-535 RIKDIKRNEIS
+535 RTHFFQELLMRESSGAIMASIN
-546 ADDVVYLEQSCKNKL
+546 Q
-561 GECFVKEGDYLI
+561 KE
-573 TRSGTVGVVAMV
+573 
-585 SAEYDGF
+585 F
-592 AFGSFMIK
+592 
-600 FSLNGSLVDKNFI
+600 LNLK
-613 SYWLNSK
+613 
-620 ISAIYFEKNKI
+620 
-631 GAVQGN
+631 
-637 ITIPIIKN
+637 
-645 TIIPLPPLTE
+645 IPLPSLTE
-655 QKRIAKEISQRKTRA
+655 QERIAKEISQRKARA
-670 KALKQEAKELL
+670 KVLKQEAKELL
-681 ESAKKEV
+681 ENAKKEV
-688 EQIILNCVKKV
+688 EQIILGG

>member
-1 MSEIFTRK
+1 MAEIFTRK

-15 GRFDPQFYRE
+15 GRFDAEFYRQEYMDLEEKIKSKSHLKLMDFIISISSGATPDKKE
-25 AIFNNIK
+25 AWKYYTDDKESGIPFLRVQNIK
-32 RLKERGFQKLKS
+32 PDTTISNDFIYITKETHENMLNRSQVFENDLIITITGRLGTAAVAPKGFIGNINQHSVVIKTKNLQTSQALATFLNTNIGEKLSIRRATGGTRPALDYKALKS
-44 IITESSYGILPPSD
+44 I
-58 SYDPS
+58 
-63 NPITFI
+63 PII
-69 RATEL
+69 YNE
-74 KEDLQIDFNNA
+74 
-85 LKVPHNFL
+85 
-93 LPRATLQK
+93 
-101 DDILIAV
+101 
-108 KGATIASKKSVA
+108 TI
-120 FVNSNIT
+120 
-127 NTIFNGSIFR
+127 
-137 IRVDKTK
+137 
-144 YIPKCLAY
+144 Y
-152 VLDTSLLKM
+152 
-161 QCKSNLVANNAVDYL
+161 
-176 DKSVL
+176 
-181 ENLLIPLPP
+181 
-190 LSTQQHIIDL
+190 HIIE
-200 MDKAYK
+200 KANQL
-206 AKKEKENKA
+206 ALQKENKA

-232 ILPLRA
+232 ILPEKA
-238 NNTLDSRI
+238 NNTLESRI

-255 NSRFDAN
+255 GSRFDAN

-296 EVGSN
+296 EVGSG

-362 ADTSHD
+362 ADTSCD

-393 GSYIMNVFANRVSI
+393 GSYMMNVFANRVSI

-432 TQIANRLKNS
+432 TQITNRLKNS

-472 GGVTLAFSFE
+472 GGGVTLAFSFE

-487 HYFDKMTKIWNE
+487 HYFDKMAKIWNE
-499 RECSVVRLG
+499 REYSVVRLG
-508 EILSYI
+508 EIARVKSGFAFSSKDYVQDSNVSLITIKNIDFS
-514 SYGASVPNNYTQNK
+514 GVVFGNTTFLPNNYWIEYANFQIKNGDILIAMSGSVGKICIYNSNK
-528 DNGIPLL
+528 LALLNQRVGILKIEKCL
-535 RIKDIKRNEIS
+535 NDFVVSILQTKIYQHFFARIATGGVQLNLNEKDI
-546 ADDVVYLEQSCKNKL
+546 
-561 GECFVKEGDYLI
+561 
-573 TRSGTVGVVAMV
+573 
-585 SAEYDGF
+585 
-592 AFGSFMIK
+592 
-600 FSLNGSLVDKNFI
+600 LNLK
-613 SYWLNSK
+613 
-620 ISAIYFEKNKI
+620 
-631 GAVQGN
+631 
-637 ITIPIIKN
+637 
-645 TIIPLPPLTE
+645 IPLPPLTE
-655 QKRIAKEISQRKTRA
+655 QERIAKEISQRKTQA

-688 EQIILNCVKKV
+688 EHIILGG

>member
-1 MSEIFTRK
+1 MAEIFTRK

-15 GRFDPQFYRE
+15 GRFDPQFYMQ
-25 AIFNNIK
+25 IFENNLSKIK
-32 RLKERGFQKLKS
+32 QKKHEKIGNLVELSTQGYVFEKDKEQNIFQYIEISNIDIENGHIRDISLIAEKDAPSRARLLVKQ
-44 IITESSYGILPPSD
+44 
-58 SYDPS
+58 
-63 NPITFI
+63 
-69 RATEL
+69 
-74 KEDLQIDFNNA
+74 
-85 LKVPHNFL
+85 
-93 LPRATLQK
+93 
-101 DDILIAV
+101 DDILVSATRPNRGAIAIV
-108 KGATIASKKSVA
+108 PKNLDGAVASTGFIVIRKVRDKILKQYLA
-120 FVNSNIT
+120 IILKTNI
-127 NTIFNGSIFR
+127 
-137 IRVDKTK
+137 
-144 YIPKCLAY
+144 
-152 VLDTSLLKM
+152 SLLQFQQRSTGGNYPAITQDDFKK
-161 QCKSNLVANNAVDYL
+161 C
-176 DKSVL
+176 
-181 ENLLIPLPP
+181 LIPLPP

-206 AKKEKENKA
+206 AKQEKENKA

-255 NSRFDAN
+255 GSRFDAN

-314 SDITNNGIDFS
+314 SDITNNGIDFD

-337 NLKAYKPKEN
+337 NLKAYKPKQN

-362 ADTSHD
+362 ANTSHD

-393 GSYIMNVFANRVSI
+393 GSYMMNVFANRVSI

-455 ILHKAKID
+455 ILNKAKID
-463 VEALLLTAG
+463 VETLLLTAG

-482 AFKQT
+482 AFIQT
-487 HYFDKMTKIWNE
+487 HYFDKIAKIWNE
-499 RECSVVRLG
+499 REYSVVRLG
-508 EILSYI
+508 EVGIMQNGSLISEKLYTYKKGRAYI
-514 SYGASVPNNYTQNK
+514 
-528 DNGIPLL
+528 
-535 RIKDIKRNEIS
+535 RIKDLSFKEDISLNSAVFIDESFKPTNE
-546 ADDVVYLEQSCKNKL
+546 VR
-561 GECFVKEGDYLI
+561 VKENDI
-573 TRSGTVGVVAMV
+573 V
-585 SAEYDGF
+585 F
-592 AFGSFMIK
+592 ATIGATIGKANLVTQELAGSFISNNTSK
-600 FSLNGSLVDKNFI
+600 FSIFNQLAYPAFCTYIFQSNFFQEFIKQNTTITAQPKITNKCILNLK
-613 SYWLNSK
+613 
-620 ISAIYFEKNKI
+620 
-631 GAVQGN
+631 
-637 ITIPIIKN
+637 
-645 TIIPLPPLTE
+645 IPLPPLTE
-655 QKRIAKEISQRKTRA
+655 QERIAKEISQRKAQA
-670 KALKQEAKELL
+670 KALKQEAKESL

-688 EQIILNCVKKV
+688 EHIILGG

>member
-1 MSEIFTRK
+1 MAEIFTRK

-58 SYDPS
+58 SYNPS

-255 NSRFDAN
+255 GSRFDAN

-268 RDLEKS
+268 TDLEKS

-296 EVGSN
+296 EVGSG

-314 SDITNNGIDFS
+314 SDISNNGIGFS

-347 ELLYSKDGTV
+347 ELLYSKDGTI
-357 GICLE
+357 GICLK
-362 ADTSHD
+362 ADVSRD
-368 YIISGGIL
+368 YVISGGIL

-393 GSYIMNVFANRVSI
+393 GSYMMNVFANRASI

-463 VEALLLTAG
+463 IETLLLSAG
-472 GGVTLAFSFE
+472 GG
-482 AFKQT
+482 
-487 HYFDKMTKIWNE
+487 
-499 RECSVVRLG
+499 
-508 EILSYI
+508 
-514 SYGASVPNNYTQNK
+514 
-528 DNGIPLL
+528 
-535 RIKDIKRNEIS
+535 
-546 ADDVVYLEQSCKNKL
+546 
-561 GECFVKEGDYLI
+561 
-573 TRSGTVGVVAMV
+573 
-585 SAEYDGF
+585 
-592 AFGSFMIK
+592 
-600 FSLNGSLVDKNFI
+600 
-613 SYWLNSK
+613 
-620 ISAIYFEKNKI
+620 
-631 GAVQGN
+631 GN
-637 ITIPIIKN
+637 PCI
-645 TIIPLPPLTE
+645 
-655 QKRIAKEISQRKTRA
+655 
-670 KALKQEAKELL
+670 
-681 ESAKKEV
+681 
-688 EQIILNCVKKV
+688 

>member
-1 MSEIFTRK
+1 MAEIFTRK
-9 FSEVSG
+9 FSEISG
-15 GRFDPQFYRE
+15 GRFDPEFY
-25 AIFNNIK
+25 IGQTIQIVTYPLKNFVKIK
-32 RLKERGFQKLKS
+32 SGKRIPKGRSYANTTTAYKYLRVDDLDSEILEIDIDKLKS
-44 IITESSYGILPPSD
+44 IDKDIFTLLERYEIYNDEVALSIAGTIGKVFIFHNATNNRVILTENCVKLQAQDNLLPKFLSLILKTDFLQSQMKRQYIQTTIPKLA
-58 SYDPS
+58 
-63 NPITFI
+63 IERI
-69 RATEL
+69 
-74 KEDLQIDFNNA
+74 KELQI
-85 LKVPHNFL
+85 P
-93 LPRATLQK
+93 
-101 DDILIAV
+101 
-108 KGATIASKKSVA
+108 
-120 FVNSNIT
+120 
-127 NTIFNGSIFR
+127 SI
-137 IRVDKTK
+137 
-144 YIPKCLAY
+144 
-152 VLDTSLLKM
+152 
-161 QCKSNLVANNAVDYL
+161 
-176 DKSVL
+176 
-181 ENLLIPLPP
+181 PP

-206 AKKEKENKA
+206 AKQEKENKA

-246 YTQKISALS
+246 YTAKISALS

-314 SDITNNGIDFS
+314 SDITNNGIDFD

-362 ADTSHD
+362 ADTSCD

-422 KIPLPPLAIQ
+422 KIPLPPFAIQ
-432 TQIANRLKNS
+432 TQIASRLKNS

-463 VEALLLTAG
+463 VETLLLSAGG

-482 AFKQT
+482 AFISTQMY
-487 HYFDKMTKIWNE
+487 YFDKMTKIWNE
-499 RECSVVRLG
+499 KEYSVVKLKAITQNIQTGTTPHKNLNPYLQNTKIQFIRNSDIHNG
-508 EILSYI
+508 EIAL
-514 SYGASVPNNYTQNK
+514 
-528 DNGIPLL
+528 D
-535 RIKDIKRNEIS
+535 DIKFIDESLKDLLTYSYKNEVLVCI
-546 ADDVVYLEQSCKNKL
+546 A
-561 GECFVKEGDYLI
+561 
-573 TRSGTVGVVAMV
+573 GTIGV
-585 SAEYDGF
+585 SAVNNIGQLAINQNISSLKFCDDEVSS
-592 AFGSFMIK
+592 SF
-600 FSLNGSLVDKNFI
+600 VC
-613 SYWLNSK
+613 YWLNSK
-620 ISAIYFEKNKI
+620 LSLEFFHRNATIATISYINNQTLLNLK
-631 GAVQGN
+631 
-637 ITIPIIKN
+637 
-645 TIIPLPPLTE
+645 IPLPPLTE
-655 QKRIAKEISQRKTRA
+655 QERIAKEISQRKTAA
-670 KALKQEAKELL
+670 KALKQEAKEIL
-681 ESAKKEV
+681 EGAKKEV
-688 EQIILNCVKKV
+688 EHIILGG

>member
-1 MSEIFTRK
+1 MAEIFIRK

-15 GRFDPQFYRE
+15 GRFDPEFYIGQTIQI
-25 AIFNNIK
+25 ATYPLKNFVKIK
-32 RLKERGFQKLKS
+32 SGKRIPKGRSYANTTTTYKYLRVDDLDSEILEIDIDKLKS
-44 IITESSYGILPPSD
+44 IDKDIFTLLERYEIHNDEVALSIAGTIGKVFIFHNTTSNRVILTENCVKLQAQDNLLPKFLSLILKTDFLQSQMKRQYIQTTIPKLA
-58 SYDPS
+58 
-63 NPITFI
+63 IERI
-69 RATEL
+69 
-74 KEDLQIDFNNA
+74 KELQI
-85 LKVPHNFL
+85 P
-93 LPRATLQK
+93 
-101 DDILIAV
+101 
-108 KGATIASKKSVA
+108 
-120 FVNSNIT
+120 
-127 NTIFNGSIFR
+127 SI
-137 IRVDKTK
+137 
-144 YIPKCLAY
+144 
-152 VLDTSLLKM
+152 
-161 QCKSNLVANNAVDYL
+161 
-176 DKSVL
+176 
-181 ENLLIPLPP
+181 PP

-206 AKKEKENKA
+206 AKQEKENKA

-238 NNTLDSRI
+238 NNTLESRI

-255 NSRFDAN
+255 GSRFDAN

-296 EVGSN
+296 EVGSS

-314 SDITNNGIDFS
+314 SDITNNGIDFD

-337 NLKAYKPKEN
+337 NLKAYKPKQN

-362 ADTSHD
+362 ADVSRD

-393 GSYIMNVFANRVSI
+393 GSYMINVFANRVSI

-432 TQIANRLKNS
+432 TQIANRLKSS
-442 KFQALSLEKEAKE
+442 KFQALNLEKEAKE
-455 ILHKAKID
+455 ILNKAKID
-463 VEALLLTAG
+463 VETLLLSAGG

-482 AFKQT
+482 AFISTQT
-487 HYFDKMTKIWNE
+487 HYFDKIAKIWNE
-499 RECSVVRLG
+499 REYSVVRLG
-508 EILSYI
+508 EV
-514 SYGASVPNNYTQNK
+514 A
-528 DNGIPLL
+528 
-535 RIKDIKRNEIS
+535 R
-546 ADDVVYLEQSCKNKL
+546 
-561 GECFVKEGDYLI
+561 VK
-573 TRSGTVGVVAMV
+573 S
-585 SAEYDGF
+585 GF
-592 AFGSFMIK
+592 AFSSK
-600 FSLNGSLVDKNFI
+600 DYVQDSNVSL
-613 SYWLNSK
+613 
-620 ISAIYFEKNKI
+620 
-631 GAVQGN
+631 
-637 ITIPIIKN
+637 ITIKNIDFSGVVFGNTTFLPNHYWNEYTNFQIKN
-645 TIIPLPPLTE
+645 GDILIAMSGSVGKICIYNSNKLALLNQRVGILKIEECLNDFVVSILQTKIYQHFFVRIATGGVQLNLNEKDVLNLKIPLPPLTE
-655 QKRIAKEISQRKTRA
+655 QERIAKEIAQRKATA

-688 EQIILNCVKKV
+688 EHIILGG

>member
-1 MSEIFTRK
+1 MAEIFTRK

-15 GRFDPQFYRE
+15 GRFDPEFY
-25 AIFNNIK
+25 IGQTIQIVTYPLKNFVKIK
-32 RLKERGFQKLKS
+32 SGKRIPKGRSYANATTTYKYLRVDDLDSEILEIDIDKLKS
-44 IITESSYGILPPSD
+44 IDKDIFTLLERYEIYNDEVALSIAGTIGKVFIFHNATNNRVILTENCVKLQAQDNLLPKFLSLILKTNFLQSQMKRQYIQTTIPKLA
-58 SYDPS
+58 
-63 NPITFI
+63 IERI
-69 RATEL
+69 
-74 KEDLQIDFNNA
+74 KELQI
-85 LKVPHNFL
+85 P
-93 LPRATLQK
+93 
-101 DDILIAV
+101 
-108 KGATIASKKSVA
+108 
-120 FVNSNIT
+120 
-127 NTIFNGSIFR
+127 SI
-137 IRVDKTK
+137 
-144 YIPKCLAY
+144 
-152 VLDTSLLKM
+152 
-161 QCKSNLVANNAVDYL
+161 
-176 DKSVL
+176 
-181 ENLLIPLPP
+181 PP

-206 AKKEKENKA
+206 AKQEKENKA

-246 YTQKISALS
+246 YTQKISGLS
-255 NSRFDAN
+255 GSRFDAN

-268 RDLEKS
+268 TDLEKS

-286 SLINNFKKGI
+286 SLINNFEKGI

-314 SDITNNGIDFS
+314 SDITNNGIDFD

-362 ADTSHD
+362 ADTSCD

-463 VEALLLTAG
+463 VETLLLSAGG

-482 AFKQT
+482 AFISTQMY
-487 HYFDKMTKIWNE
+487 YFDKMTKIWNE
-499 RECSVVRLG
+499 KEYSVVKLKAITQNIQTGTTPHKNLNPYLQNTKIQFIRNSDIHNG
-508 EILSYI
+508 EIAL
-514 SYGASVPNNYTQNK
+514 
-528 DNGIPLL
+528 D
-535 RIKDIKRNEIS
+535 DIKFIDESLKDLLTYSYKNEVLVCI
-546 ADDVVYLEQSCKNKL
+546 A
-561 GECFVKEGDYLI
+561 
-573 TRSGTVGVVAMV
+573 GTIGV
-585 SAEYDGF
+585 SAVNNIGQLAINQNISSLKFCDDEVSS
-592 AFGSFMIK
+592 SF
-600 FSLNGSLVDKNFI
+600 VC
-613 SYWLNSK
+613 YWLNSK
-620 ISAIYFEKNKI
+620 LSLEFFHRNATIATISYINNQTLLNLK
-631 GAVQGN
+631 
-637 ITIPIIKN
+637 
-645 TIIPLPPLTE
+645 IPLPPLTE
-655 QKRIAKEISQRKTRA
+655 QERIAKEISQRKTQA
-670 KALKQEAKELL
+670 KALKQEAKKLL

-688 EQIILNCVKKV
+688 EHIILGG